1 MILNEIKLESV
12 SKFRDSWVEEISTKN
27 GLLDRQRLNNIFDE
41 NFNDALIEI
50 VNTHKNKKIEVAL
63 IDFIDEIYREAII
76 VVEEGQLFS
85 SKESDM
91 SPAVRIEAGLKAER
105 KLVKKESNRNLTEG
119 DKVLGERQNIIQ
131 NMVKLVMNQW
141 FRTCENVC
149 ARFC

>member
-12 SKFRDSWVEEISTKN
+12 SKFRDLWVEEISVKH
-27 GLLDRQRLNNIFDE
+27 GLLDRQRLRHIFDE

-50 VNTHKNKKIEVAL
+50 VNTHKNKRIEVSL

-91 SPAVRIEAGLKAER
+91 SPAVRIEAGLKSER

>member
-12 SKFRDSWVEEISTKN
+12 SKFRDLWVEEVSVKH
-27 GLLDRQRLNNIFDE
+27 GLLDRQRLRHIFDE

-50 VNTHKNKKIEVAL
+50 VNTHKNKRIEVSL

-91 SPAVRIEAGLKAER
+91 SPAFRIEAGLKAER

>member
-12 SKFRDSWVEEISTKN
+12 VNFREQWIQTISTQH
-27 GLLDRQRLNNIFDE
+27 GLLDRQRLGQLFDD

-50 VNTHKNKKIEVAL
+50 VNTHKNKRMTMPLIE
-63 IDFIDEIYREAII
+63 FIDQIYSEAMI

-85 SKESDM
+85 SKPEDK

-105 KLVKKESNRNLTEG
+105 KIVKKESNRNLTEG

-131 NMVKLVMNQW
+131 NMVKLVMNRR
-141 FRTCENVC
+141 FRISERIC
-149 ARFC
+149 A